1 MHFVKVFKDWEPRQI
16 EQSVD
21 HESLSDDT
29 VLGCS
34 IGHPSEVI
42 LILIQEISQITSS
55 ITESK
60 WIYRTKSS
68 SRFNISYILYYIIQP
83 LRSVLDTTAVPF
95 QAVVHKSA
103 RISFHIV
110 LRKARNIS
118 PKLEISLT

>member
-1 MHFVKVFKDWEPRQI
+1 MHFIKAFKDWEPGHI

-29 VLGCS
+29 VLGCCT
-34 IGHPSEVI
+34 GHPSEVI

-68 SRFNISYILYYIIQP
+68 SRFNISYI
-83 LRSVLDTTAVPF
+83 
-95 QAVVHKSA
+95 
-103 RISFHIV
+103 ISYNF
-110 LRKARNIS
+110 
-118 PKLEISLT
+118 

>member
-1 MHFVKVFKDWEPRQI
+1 MHFVKAFKDWEPGHI

-34 IGHPSEVI
+34 TGHPSEVI

-60 WIYRTKSS
+60 WLYRTKSS
-68 SRFNISYILYYIIQP
+68 FHFNIS
-83 LRSVLDTTAVPF
+83 
-95 QAVVHKSA
+95 
-103 RISFHIV
+103 
-110 LRKARNIS
+110 
-118 PKLEISLT
+118 